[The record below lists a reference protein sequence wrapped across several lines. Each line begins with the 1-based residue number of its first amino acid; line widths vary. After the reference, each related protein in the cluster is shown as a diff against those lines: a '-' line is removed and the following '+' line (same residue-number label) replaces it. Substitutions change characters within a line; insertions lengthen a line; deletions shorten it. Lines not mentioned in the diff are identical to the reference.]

1 MHAKI
6 KRNIAIMSNG
16 ALDQLDVNQ
25 YCSRQ
30 HDAMNDAL
38 GAAEMHVILNDM
50 RARGIRLAR
59 RRDGA
64 GKHIFAAA

>member
-1 MHAKI
+1 
-6 KRNIAIMSNG
+6 
-16 ALDQLDVNQ
+16 
-25 YCSRQ
+25 
-30 HDAMNDAL
+30 MNDAL